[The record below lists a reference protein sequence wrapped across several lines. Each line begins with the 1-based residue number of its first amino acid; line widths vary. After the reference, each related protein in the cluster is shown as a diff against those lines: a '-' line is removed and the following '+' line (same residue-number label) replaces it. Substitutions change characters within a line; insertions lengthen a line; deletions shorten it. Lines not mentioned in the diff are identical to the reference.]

1 MTRTED
7 YSRSSQTAAALGL
20 EIDLMRPLSPFA
32 LRTPFEVK
40 EAARALASCGFYEW
54 AVDGNG
60 DERTVASWG
69 GGSINDT
76 LNQLLKQGLLHCR
89 PLILSEISRLKSER
103 LPFAR
108 LAAHLISEPDAG
120 GVRASDFPND
130 EEVRVLLEKGH
141 KDWGHEDD
149 KWTWSRADIM
159 LQMSHFD
166 RHLQELN
173 AALSAV
179 TLALETKAK

>member
-40 EAARALASCGFYEW
+40 EAARALASCFFCEW

-60 DERTVASWG
+60 DERTVESWG
-69 GGSINDT
+69 GSSINDT
-76 LNQLLKQGLLHCR
+76 LNQLLKHGLLHCR
-89 PLILSEISRLKSER
+89 PLIVSEISRLKSER
-103 LPFAR
+103 LPYAR
-108 LAAHLISEPDAG
+108 LAAHLISEPDASA
-120 GVRASDFPND
+120 VRASDFPND
-130 EEVRVLLEKGH
+130 EEVRALLET
-141 KDWGHEDD
+141 E
-149 KWTWSRADIM
+149 TWSRADVM
-159 LQMSHFD
+159 LELSRFD
-166 RHLQELN
+166 RKLQELN

-179 TLALETKAK
+179 TLAVGTKAK